1 VVAWHYPGILLAIT
15 MIKVTR
21 LYYDLPDELH
31 RKVKAAA
38 QAEDR
43 TIKAYLIRALTAA
56 VERTEQDLGLDLTVE
71 DE

>member
-1 VVAWHYPGILLAIT
+1 

-21 LYYDLPDELH
+21 LYYDLPDVLH

-38 QAEDR
+38 HAEDR

-56 VERTEQDLGLDLTVE
+56 VERTEEDLGLDLSANGDKPE
-71 DE
+71 Q